1 MLEEFKKKSP
11 WNLLKLYSGGGG
23 GGDGVSFQLKM
34 AVSVEQLEEAVPI

>member
-11 WNLLKLYSGGGG
+11 WNLLKLYSGGG
-23 GGDGVSFQLKM
+23 SFQLKM

>member
-23 GGDGVSFQLKM
+23 VSFQLKM